1 MDAQAMTSPPTGRP
15 GAGTPGRRSWG
26 IDVSKGW
33 LDVVQLPEHTH
44 WQVAN
49 DAAGWATL
57 VAQAAAADPAWIVL
71 EASGGHEVGLAVALD
86 AAGRTPVILNPL
98 VSRRFAQSHGRLAK
112 TDRVDAAMLARF
124 GSERQPEPRPL
135 PSEVARDLGALLAV
149 REDLVTQRAAAKTRL
164 QQARAVV
171 RPHLKRQIAELTAQI
186 DTVEAE
192 LAALVAS
199 DPAWAAKVAQLA
211 TVPGIGLLT
220 ATLLAVSLPELGQA
234 TAKQLAALAGVAP
247 VADDSG
253 LRQGR
258 RAIRGG
264 RRTVRRALY
273 QAVFS
278 AVFACRRRPSVLQAH
293 YAQLTARGKPQKVA
307 LVACMRRLLGLLT
320 AMVRTGG
327 TWDDLQVHHRPE
339 VAQAA

>member
-1 MDAQAMTSPPTGRP
+1 MKQPSFTPPAESP
-15 GAGTPGRRSWG
+15 GAGGLGRRSWG

-33 LDVVQLPEHTH
+33 LDIFQLPEQTH

-49 DAAGWATL
+49 DATGWATL

-71 EASGGHEVGLAVALD
+71 EASGHLEVGVAVALD
-86 AAGRTPVILNPL
+86 AVGRTPVILNPL
-98 VSRRFAQSHGRLAK
+98 VSRRFAQSHGQLAK
-112 TDRVDAAMLARF
+112 TDRVDAALLARF
-124 GSERQPEPRPL
+124 GVERQPAPRPL
-135 PSEVARDLGALLAV
+135 PAELARDLGALLAV

-171 RPHLKRQIAELTAQI
+171 RPHLKRQIADLTTQI
-186 DTVEAE
+186 DTVAAE
-192 LAALVAS
+192 LATLVAS

-234 TAKQLAALAGVAP
+234 TAKQLAALVGVAP

-253 LRQGR
+253 RRQGR
-258 RAIRGG
+258 RSIRGG
-264 RRTVRRALY
+264 RRPVRKALY
-273 QAVFS
+273 QAVFT
-278 AVFACRRRPSVLQAH
+278 AVCNPWCRGSLLQRH
-293 YAQLTARGKPQKVA
+293 YAQLTARGKPRKVA

-320 AMVRTGG
+320 AMVRTGC
-327 TWDDLQVHHRPE
+327 TWDQLQVHARGQP
-339 VAQAA
+339 AMAA